1 MDIATIARSMDI
13 EPLSV
18 DQSLRGHQIS
28 MKGGT
33 TMYTT
38 TIGTTIQDKVV
49 TIVKSMV
56 TYPRIALEHI
66 SKGTIK
72 DG

>member
-18 DQSLRGHQIS
+18 EKILCGHQIS
-28 MKGGT
+28 MQEGT
-33 TMYTT
+33 TMHTI

-49 TIVKSMV
+49 IIVKNMV
-56 TYPRIALEHI
+56 TYPRTVLEHI
-66 SKGTIK
+66 SRGTIK